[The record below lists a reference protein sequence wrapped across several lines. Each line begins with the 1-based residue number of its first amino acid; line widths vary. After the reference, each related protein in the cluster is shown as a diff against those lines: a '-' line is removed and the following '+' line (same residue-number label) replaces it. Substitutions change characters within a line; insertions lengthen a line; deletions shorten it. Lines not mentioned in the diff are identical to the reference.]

1 MHTFPRPQ
9 SERLYVER
17 EPVDS
22 TCPECGSTDVR
33 SYRVL
38 SEGGWWY
45 VAKCQ
50 GCLHSLERMPA
61 PPLGS
66 FVPLGTTV

>member
-9 SERLYVER
+9 AERLHVDR
-17 EPVDS
+17 QPVS
-22 TCPECGSTDVR
+22 AACPECAGGDIR

-38 SEGGWWY
+38 SEGGWWD
-45 VAKCQ
+45 VEKCQ
-50 GCLHSLERMPA
+50 ECLHSLDRTPA
-61 PPLGS
+61 PALGS